1 MNRAVWI
8 LVAVS
13 LAAAATAVAQR
24 RSRPDSSSLP
34 MARNDT
40 EKKIVAVLDRMVRR
54 RETYLSVPVKD
65 GKALRMIAEGAN
77 AQRVAEVGTSTGYSG
92 LWLCLALVNT
102 GGHLTTFEADHGRA
116 EEARQHFE
124 EAGCADRITIVEGD
138 AHRNV
143 TQVEGPLDVV
153 FIDADKEGYR
163 DYLEKLLPKVR
174 PGGWILAH
182 NITSAPDYV
191 KAVQEN
197 PQLETIFY
205 MDGNGMGVTL
215 KKR

>member
-1 MNRAVWI
+1 MNRAIWI

-13 LAAAATAVAQR
+13 LAVAATALAQR
-24 RSRPDSSSLP
+24 RGRPDSSNLS
-34 MARNDT
+34 MTRNET
-40 EKKIVAVLDRMVRR
+40 EKKIVGVLDRMARQH
-54 RETYLSVPVKD
+54 ETYLSVPVKD

-77 AQRVAEVGTSTGYSG
+77 AQRVVEVGTSTGYSG

-116 EEARQHFE
+116 EQARQHFA

-138 AHRNV
+138 AHKNV
-143 TQVEGPLDVV
+143 TQVEGPVDVV
-153 FIDADKEGYR
+153 FLDADKDGYK
-163 DYLEKLLPKVR
+163 DYFESLLPKVR

-191 KAVQEN
+191 KAVQADAG
-197 PQLETIFY
+197 LETIFY

>member
-8 LVAVS
+8 LLAAS
-13 LAAAATAVAQR
+13 LAIATAVVAQR
-24 RSRPDSSSLP
+24 RGSPDSSSLP
-34 MARNDT
+34 MPRNDA
-40 EKKIVAVLDRMVRR
+40 EKRIIEVLDRMVRSR
-54 RETYLSVPVKD
+54 QTYLSVPVKD
-65 GKALRMIAEGAN
+65 GKALRMFAEGAN
-77 AQRVAEVGTSTGYSG
+77 AQHVVEVGTSTGYSG

-102 GGHLTTFEADHGRA
+102 GGRLTTFELDRA
-116 EEARQHFE
+116 RAAEARRHFE
-124 EAGCADRITIVEGD
+124 EAGCADRITVMEGD

-143 TQVEGPLDVV
+143 TQVEGPIDLV
-153 FIDADKEGYR
+153 FIDADKEGYV

-174 PGGWILAH
+174 AGGWILAH

-191 KAVQEN
+191 RSVQSN
-197 PQLETIFY
+197 AGLETIFY